1 MEPDERVPHLT
12 ALTPIEKEHVLARL
26 AEVRRALF
34 RPKNVTSF
42 NRATTW
48 ALKIFAF
55 DVVSDSVLFPDV
67 SFGAAFDSIAGYI
80 ARRHAETGVEAEVEE
95 ILELETERDI

>member
-1 MEPDERVPHLT
+1 MEPDERVPHLA
-12 ALTPIEKEHVLARL
+12 ALTPIEKEHILARL

-48 ALKIFAF
+48 AFKIFSF

-67 SFGAAFDSIAGYI
+67 SFGAAFDGITGYI
-80 ARRHAETGVEAEVEE
+80 ARRHVDAEAEVEVEE

>member
-12 ALTPIEKEHVLARL
+12 ALTSIEKERLLAHL
-26 AEVRRALF
+26 SEARRALF

-55 DVVSDSVLFPDV
+55 DVVSDSELFPDV
-67 SFGAAFDSIAGYI
+67 SFGAAFDSITSYI
-80 ARRHAETGVEAEVEE
+80 ARRHVDAETE